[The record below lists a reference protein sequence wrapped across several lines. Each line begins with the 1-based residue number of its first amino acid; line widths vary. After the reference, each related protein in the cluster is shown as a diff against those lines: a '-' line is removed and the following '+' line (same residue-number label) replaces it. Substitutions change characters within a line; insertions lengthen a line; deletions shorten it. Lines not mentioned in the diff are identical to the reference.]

1 MTNPT
6 LPAAAARLTEA
17 TSVAMAE
24 AIQTTAIQTSLAEN
38 PIPTAYALAGSGE
51 DPILLIHGF
60 DSSQLE
66 FRRLWPRL
74 AQRHQTW
81 AVDLLG
87 FGFSDRTHCPQLSP
101 GAIKQHLYAFWQ
113 QMIRRPMVLVG
124 ASMGGAAAIDFALTY
139 PEAVAS
145 LVLIDSAGFAAG
157 PAMGNLMV
165 PPLDSL
171 ATGFLRNAWVRRSIS
186 KSAYF
191 DQALVT
197 PDAELCAALH
207 LDCPRWKEALIAF
220 TKSGGYNFLNDKI
233 ASLTQPTLVVWG
245 KQDRIL
251 GLRDADRFQQA
262 IPHSHLVWIDACG
275 HVPHLEKPQDTAE
288 AIQTFLARLC
298 PTRVSGNHG
307 LLSSVDPLQSF

>member
-1 MTNPT
+1 MSNPV
-6 LPAAAARLTEA
+6 LPAAAASLTES
-17 TSVAMAE
+17 TSIAMAT
-24 AIQTTAIQTSLAEN
+24 AIQSVEIQTSLAAA
-38 PIPTAYALAGSGE
+38 PIPTAYAMAGGGDE
-51 DPILLIHGF
+51 PILLIHGF

-66 FRRLWPRL
+66 FRRLWPLL
-74 AQRHQTW
+74 AQHRQTW
-81 AVDLLG
+81 AIDLLG
-87 FGFSDRTHCPQLSP
+87 FGFSDRAQCPQLSP
-101 GAIKQHLYAFWQ
+101 AAIKQHLHAFWQ
-113 QMIRRPMVLVG
+113 QQIQRPMVLVG

-171 ATGFLRNAWVRRSIS
+171 ATGFLRSAWVRRSIS

-191 DQALVT
+191 DKSFVT

-220 TKSGGYNFLNDKI
+220 TKSGGYNFLDDKI
-233 ASLTQPTLVVWG
+233 ANITQPTLVIWG

-251 GLRDADRFQQA
+251 GTRDAERFQQT
-262 IPHSHLVWIDACG
+262 ISQSHLMWIDDCG
-275 HVPHLEKPQDTAE
+275 HVPHLEKPQDTAT

-298 PTRVSGNHG
+298 PTKA
-307 LLSSVDPLQSF
+307 